1 MANTS
6 ITTTATTRGGGEGG
20 GRNKGKETKQQQ
32 SSNSTATGA
41 GAQMTMTA
49 VRKFNGY
56 FRLVSQR
63 DYDDY
68 LKIIGRYNN
77 NHLTI
82 VCFMLSCSSFIRIE
96 TKRETI
102 VNYCARI
109 ELGSFERFLLKSASS
124 SIECRVKATSDG
136 GGRSGAAAAA
146 AGAGTGEWK
155 LTHRVPLLLKK
166 QTNTFTIGRPPLDHC
181 TIDGRKAK
189 VFLY

>member
-1 MANTS
+1 MVNTS
-6 ITTTATTRGGGEGG
+6 TTTTATTRGEGGGGGG

-32 SSNSTATGA
+32 SSNSTTAAA
-41 GAQMTMTA
+41 GSQMTITA
-49 VRKFNGY
+49 IRKFNGY

-96 TKRETI
+96 TKIETI
-102 VNYCARI
+102 VNYYARL

-136 GGRSGAAAAA
+136 GGRSGAAA

-189 VFLY
+189 VF